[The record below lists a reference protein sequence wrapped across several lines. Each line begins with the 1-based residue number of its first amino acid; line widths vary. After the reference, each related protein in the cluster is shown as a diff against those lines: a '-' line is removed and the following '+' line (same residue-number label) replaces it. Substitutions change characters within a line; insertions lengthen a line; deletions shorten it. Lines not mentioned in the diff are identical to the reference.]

1 MFPKSILFWEYPGAR
16 EIAWTGIKRRI
27 LVFILFFLCSA
38 GALVAFS
45 GISLGQRVLEPP
57 RAAIPANLFGMHL
70 HHVVVQPPHIANKT
84 PWPPVRFAGWRL
96 WDAYVSWGN
105 LEKKKGEWNFETLD
119 KYLELAD
126 EHQVELVLVLGL
138 SPRWASA
145 RPAEESTY
153 YRGAAAEPEN
163 IEDWRN
169 YVRTVAERYKGRL
182 HYYELWNEP
191 NLKGFYSGTVD
202 KMLELSREAYR
213 ILKEV
218 DPGVTVISPAAAHS
232 GNTGLSWLEE
242 YLSKGGGAYADI
254 IGYHFYVKP
263 DPPEAMVSAIRQ
275 VQDLMAE
282 YGVGDKPLWNT
293 EAGWQKPKP
302 FPSDELAAAY
312 VGRSYILNW
321 AAGVPRFYWYDWDY
335 NPVFSLH
342 MTEEDSTTLK
352 PAAIAYQQ
360 MQKWLIGARMTSC
373 ESNSRETWICQLTRE
388 GGYKAW
394 IVWNPKY
401 QLPFK
406 MPDRWGVRQIRNLAG
421 DRRRNLSGDWIEI
434 GQSPLLLESI
444 AQ

>member
-1 MFPKSILFWEYPGAR
+1 MFPDWTFFWEFPEVGSKALTR
-16 EIAWTGIKRRI
+16 TKRRI
-27 LVFILFFLCSA
+27 LVFLAFFLFSA
-38 GALVAFS
+38 AAFVASS
-45 GISLGQRVLEPP
+45 GISLGQLVLEPP
-57 RAAIPANLFGMHL
+57 RSAIPADLFGMHI
-70 HHVVVQPPHIANKT
+70 HRVVVKDRRFANKT
-84 PWPPVRFAGWRL
+84 PWPPVPFAGWRL
-96 WDAYVSWGN
+96 WDSYVAWGQ

-126 EHQVELVLVLGL
+126 EHQVELLLLLGL

-145 RPAEESTY
+145 RPTEESKY

-169 YVRTVAERYKGRL
+169 YVRTVATRYKGRL

-218 DPGVTVISPAAAHS
+218 DPGVVVLSPSATKTS
-232 GNTGLSWLEE
+232 RGTGITWLEE
-242 YLSKGGGAYADI
+242 YLSKGGGDYADI

-263 DPPEAMVSAIRQ
+263 DPPETMVPAIRQ
-275 VQDLMAE
+275 VQDLMAK

-293 EAGWQKPKP
+293 ETGWMKPKP
-302 FPSDELAAAY
+302 FPSDELGAAY
-312 VGRSYILNW
+312 VARSYILNW

-335 NPVFSLH
+335 NPFMSLH

-352 PAAIAYQQ
+352 PAAIAYEEV
-360 MQKWLIGARMTSC
+360 QKWLVGARMNNC
-373 ESNSRETWICQLTRE
+373 ENSGNTWTCQLTRE

-394 IVWNPKY
+394 IVWNTEEELTFKVPK
-401 QLPFK
+401 
-406 MPDRWGVRQIRNLAG
+406 RWGADRTRNLAG
-421 DRRRNLSGDWIEI
+421 HRRKLTGDRLKISP
-434 GQSPLLLESI
+434 SPLLLEKL
-444 AQ
+444 A